1 MIVWI
6 LGQDLVVRRKIELV
20 EVVVVETER
29 ELKLRTEVVAAE
41 VQRNL
46 DCSVKRRWELFLP
59 LPLPPLL
66 SHRPLKRQSPAS
78 CCSTAPAVRRSKL
91 S

>member
-46 DCSVKRRWELFLP
+46 DCSVK
-59 LPLPPLL
+59 
-66 SHRPLKRQSPAS
+66 
-78 CCSTAPAVRRSKL
+78 
-91 S
+91 